1 MSKPF
6 CPDWATALLNGFSQ
20 VLLQRHPLCG
30 LCCLLAI
37 LLCAPQSLGGA
48 LLGAATGLLTA
59 QRRGYPREHRQA
71 GLFSY
76 NGVLIGLLFSHWLP
90 LNLTLPLLIIAASGL
105 SSLLVARWLAVCAR
119 PTCLPAYTAPFVLT
133 GWAGWALGWAV
144 APEGSTP
151 QPFALSDALTGLG
164 QVFLLASPVAG
175 ALVLLGLWLANRRA
189 ALWALAGSATG
200 LAFAWLQGEPPLPGL
215 YGFNAALAALAFS
228 AQPLRAATALVLAL
242 LLQPG
247 FASLPLPALTAPF
260 ILACWLVQ
268 ASARLLHGEPALHR
282 QRQTP

>member
-1 MSKPF
+1 MPKPF

-119 PTCLPAYTAPFVLT
+119 PTCLPAYTAPFVL
-133 GWAGWALGWAV
+133 AGWALAWAV
-144 APEGSTP
+144 VPGRDTA
-151 QPFALSDALTGLG
+151 QVFAVSDLLTGLG
-164 QVFLLASPVAG
+164 QVFVLASPMAG
-175 ALVLLGLWLANRRA
+175 ALVLLGLWLADRRA
-189 ALWALAGSATG
+189 ACWALAASAAG
-200 LAFAWLQGEPPLPGL
+200 LGFAWLQNEPPLPGL
-215 YGFNAALAALAFS
+215 YGVNPALAAVAFS
-228 AQPLRAATALVLAL
+228 TRPRYAVVAVVLTL

-247 FASLPLPALTAPF
+247 FASLPVPALTAPF
-260 ILACWLVQ
+260 VLACWLVK
-268 ASARLLHGEPALHR
+268 ASARLLQGEPALHR
-282 QRQTP
+282 PR